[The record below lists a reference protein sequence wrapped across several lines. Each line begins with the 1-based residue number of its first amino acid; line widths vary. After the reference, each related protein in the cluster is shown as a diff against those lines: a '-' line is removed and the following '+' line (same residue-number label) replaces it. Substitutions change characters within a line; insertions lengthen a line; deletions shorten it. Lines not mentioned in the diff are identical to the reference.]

1 MEVVAICPGQG
12 FSVLDGGISAAR
24 IEFRYEC

>member
-12 FSVLDGGISAAR
+12 FSILDGISAAR
-24 IEFRYEC
+24 IEFRYEG